1 MATIND
7 VVLIYF
13 EENPV
18 AFARIEDIVADYKPD
33 WYHVTL
39 LMLQLPLQTVTW
51 ILRDIYIEGE
61 TFTMDGKRMRLEK
74 VVAPPPLTAQNENDD
89 EAKVVK
95 HTPQNKNRFQ
105 KKNTSKQRPEKKHT
119 DKKSQTKVVS
129 LQDRMKR

>member
-13 EENPV
+13 EDNPV
-18 AFARIEDIVADYKPD
+18 AFARIEDITADYKPD

-51 ILRDIYIEGE
+51 ILRDVYIEGE
-61 TFTMDGKRMRLEK
+61 SFTMGGKKMRIEK
-74 VVAPPPLTAQNENDD
+74 VTAPPPQTAQNGEDD
-89 EAKVVK
+89 DGQQSSKSKRTDASE
-95 HTPQNKNRFQ
+95 P
-105 KKNTSKQRPEKKHT
+105 KKRSEI
-119 DKKSQTKVVS
+119 KKSNKSTNKVVS

>member
-13 EENPV
+13 EDNPV

-51 ILRDIYIEGE
+51 ILRDIYIEGD
-61 TFTMDGKRMRLEK
+61 TFTMGGKRMRLEK
-74 VVAPPPLTAQNENDD
+74 VKAPPPQSTSDEEEATVVNNPDD
-89 EAKVVK
+89 
-95 HTPQNKNRFQ
+95 
-105 KKNTSKQRPEKKHT
+105 KQRASSKKAS
-119 DKKSQTKVVS
+119 KGSKSKVVS
-129 LQDRMKR
+129 LQDRMKH

>member
-13 EENPV
+13 EDNPV
-18 AFARIEDIVADYKPD
+18 AFARIEDIDADFKAD

-51 ILRDIYIEGE
+51 ILRDVYIEGE

-74 VVAPPPLTAQNENDD
+74 VEAPPPLSAENEDND
-89 EAKVVK
+89 EAKVVQHK
-95 HTPQNKNRFQ
+95 IPNKRRTLENDR
-105 KKNTSKQRPEKKHT
+105 KKRPEIKQT
-119 DKKSQTKVVS
+119 DKKNNAKVVS
-129 LQDRMKR
+129 LQDRFKR

>member
-13 EENPV
+13 EDNPV
-18 AFARIEDIVADYKPD
+18 AFARIEDIIADYKPD

-51 ILRDIYIEGE
+51 ILRDVYIEGE
-61 TFTMDGKRMRLEK
+61 TFTMGGKRMRIEK
-74 VVAPPPLTAQNENDD
+74 VVAPPQDSIDDDNDND
-89 EAKVVK
+89 AKVVQK
-95 HTPQNKNRFQ
+95 SKEKNMQSDSRNSKKWSERKKTNK
-105 KKNTSKQRPEKKHT
+105 
-119 DKKSQTKVVS
+119 KVVS

>member
-7 VVLIYF
+7 IVLIYF
-13 EENPV
+13 EDNPV

-51 ILRDIYIEGE
+51 ILRDVYIEGE
-61 TFTMDGKRMRLEK
+61 TFTMGGKRMRLEK
-74 VVAPPPLTAQNENDD
+74 VKAPPPQTAQNGDD
-89 EAKVVK
+89 EAKVV
-95 HTPQNKNRFQ
+95 QQSSDNKKRSEM
-105 KKNTSKQRPEKKHT
+105 KSRKNSAEM
-119 DKKSQTKVVS
+119 KKSDQKSSQKVVS

>member
-13 EENPV
+13 EDNPV

-39 LMLQLPLQTVTW
+39 LMLQLPLQTMTW

-61 TFTMDGKRMRLEK
+61 TFTMGGKKMRLEK
-74 VVAPPPLTAQNENDD
+74 VIAPPSQTAQNGDDD
-89 EAKVVK
+89 EVVQE
-95 HTPQNKNRFQ
+95 PVES
-105 KKNTSKQRPEKKHT
+105 KKGTDARDTKKRSE
-119 DKKSQTKVVS
+119 KSQSPKKQTSSKVVS

>member
-13 EENPV
+13 EDNPV
-18 AFARIEDIVADYKPD
+18 SFARIEDIVADYKPD

-39 LMLQLPLQTVTW
+39 LMLHLPLQTVTW

-61 TFTMDGKRMRLEK
+61 TFTMGGKRMRLEK
-74 VVAPPPLTAQNENDD
+74 VKAPPPQTAQNED
-89 EAKVVK
+89 EDETKVEQQPK
-95 HTPQNKNRFQ
+95 DSKKWFGANENKKR
-105 KKNTSKQRPEKKHT
+105 SEIKQSGN
-119 DKKSQTKVVS
+119 KKSSKIVS

>member
-13 EENPV
+13 EDNPV
-18 AFARIEDIVADYKPD
+18 AFARIEDISPDHKKD

-61 TFTMDGKRMRLEK
+61 TFTMNGKKMRLEEVK
-74 VVAPPPLTAQNENDD
+74 APDFLVESENDED
-89 EAKVVK
+89 SVVSMPEPK
-95 HTPQNKNRFQ
+95 KRSNNK
-105 KKNTSKQRPEKKHT
+105 TG
-119 DKKSQTKVVS
+119 KSAKVVS
-129 LQDRMKR
+129 LKDRIKR

>member
-13 EENPV
+13 EDNPV

-39 LMLQLPLQTVTW
+39 LMLQLPLQTMTW

-61 TFTMDGKRMRLEK
+61 SFTMGGKKMRLEK
-74 VVAPPPLTAQNENDD
+74 VIAPPSQTAQNGDD
-89 EAKVVK
+89 VVQEIPGSK
-95 HTPQNKNRFQ
+95 KGADDRETKNR
-105 KKNTSKQRPEKKHT
+105 SEKKQAS
-119 DKKSQTKVVS
+119 KKKTGSKVVS